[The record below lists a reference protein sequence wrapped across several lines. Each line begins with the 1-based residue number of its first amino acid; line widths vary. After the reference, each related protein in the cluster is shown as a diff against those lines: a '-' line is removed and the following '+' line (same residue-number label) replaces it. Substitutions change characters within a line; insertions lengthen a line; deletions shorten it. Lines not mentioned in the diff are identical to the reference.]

1 MAGGTITT
9 GSIPRLVQEGLYKIF
24 GQTYDQ
30 HPIEWDKIFD
40 SHTSRKNFELDQQ
53 YEGFGLAPV
62 KPEGQDIEFD
72 SASQGFTPQYQ
83 HLTYA
88 KGFILTQE
96 AMEDELYGVFN
107 KKARAL
113 AFSMQQTK
121 EIVAADVLNDGF
133 TSTITMP
140 GGDGVSLLNTAH
152 INGPSGGT
160 FSNELSTSAA
170 LSEAS
175 IEALT
180 IQIRDARDPRDLK
193 IALQPIRLIVPTALV
208 YESQR
213 ILNSVLQSN
222 TADNNTN
229 ALRDMNAVPDGFV
242 VNHYLDDPTAW
253 FIKTNAPEGMK
264 YFTRREVSFGED
276 NAFTTGNM
284 RLKADARYSYGWSD
298 PRGLY
303 GSDGDGSP

>member
-9 GSIPRLVQEGLYKIF
+9 GSIPRLVQEGLAKIF

-30 HPIEWDKIFD
+30 HPIEWDKIFN
-40 SHTSRKNFELDQQ
+40 SSTSRKNFELDQQ

-62 KPEGQDIEFD
+62 KPEGQEIEFD
-72 SASQGFTPQYQ
+72 SAQQGFTPQYQ

-88 KGFILTQE
+88 KGFIVTQE
-96 AMEDELYGVFN
+96 ALEDELYGVFN

-121 EIVAADVLNDGF
+121 EIVGADILNDAF
-133 TSTITMP
+133 DSAATMP

-160 FSNELSTSAA
+160 FSNVQATPAA

-175 IEALT
+175 IEDLT
-180 IQIRDARDPRDLK
+180 IQIRNATDTRDLK
-193 IALQPIRLIVPTALV
+193 IALQPIRLIVPTSLV
-208 YESQR
+208 YQSQR
-213 ILNSVLQSN
+213 ILNSVLQN
-222 TADNNTN
+222 QTANNATN
-229 ALRDMNAVPDGFV
+229 ALRDLNAIPDGYV
-242 VNHYLDDPTAW
+242 VNHYLDDTDAW
-253 FIKTNAPEGMK
+253 FIKTNAFEGMK
-264 YFTRREVSFGED
+264 YWTRRETSFGED

-284 RLKADARYSYGWSD
+284 RLKTDARYSFGWSD
-298 PRGLY
+298 PRGMY
-303 GSDGDGSP
+303 GSAGSV